1 MRQVAASLIIVT
13 VAGCGQPAEPPAPSA
28 SLTLGGPEA
37 LAKRLL
43 PDLAGSYG
51 RQKSTTPP
59 RVRTIRSESG
69 GIRELLDAEIDAAF
83 SSRDATPSEEDQAKV
98 LGFTFDS
105 PDSRHIV
112 AVDVVAVGVHPR
124 NPLDSLTYDQVIGIF
139 CTHTIENW
147 SALGHDDHPIRALV
161 REPGSGTRD
170 LFEDFFCGPQGLSPK
185 LEVVSATQIGSALT
199 DDPYAVAMMS
209 LSEGVGKPLSLRV
222 QPNASP
228 VKPSQDNIVRGQY
241 PLFGD
246 VYVYT
251 RGKPT
256 GELSSFLDWIAS
268 PAGQEVIDELRYVPL
283 SLRPDRADTDR
294 PLRETLQF
302 EVDSSVPN
310 QRSNARMQVL
320 ISELK
325 EKQYRHVILEGF
337 TDDRE
342 ADPYKLSQQ
351 RAEAVRT
358 LLSDA
363 MPELYVEII
372 PRGPKSPI
380 APNDTPYGRQVNRRV
395 QVYLA
400 EEETRRED
408 AAVPEGG

>member
-1 MRQVAASLIIVT
+1 MRHVAASLVMAS
-13 VAGCGQPAEPPAPSA
+13 VAGCQPVEQAAPVA
-28 SLTLGGPEA
+28 ALEVGGPEA
-37 LAKRLL
+37 LARRLL
-43 PDLAGSYG
+43 PELTGNYA
-51 RQKSTTPP
+51 RQKAATPF
-59 RVRTIRSESG
+59 RVRMIRSESG
-69 GIRELLDAEIDAAF
+69 GIRELLDGELDAAV

-105 PDSRHIV
+105 PESRHIV
-112 AVDVVAVGVHPR
+112 GVDVVAIGVHPQ
-124 NPLDSLTYDQVIGIF
+124 NPIDSLTYDQVIGIF
-139 CTHTIENW
+139 CTHTVENW
-147 SALGHDDHPIRALV
+147 SALGHEDHPIRVLV

-170 LFEDFFCGPQGLSPK
+170 LFEDFFCGPKGLSPK
-185 LEVVSATQIGSALT
+185 LEVVSSTQIASALT

-228 VKPSQDNIVRGQY
+228 VRPSQDNIVRGQY

-256 GELSSFLDWIAS
+256 GELATFLDWVES
-268 PAGQEVIDELRYVPL
+268 PAGQEVVDELRFVPL
-283 SLRPDRADTDR
+283 SLRPDKADAER
-294 PLRETLQF
+294 PLRETVQF
-302 EVDSSVPN
+302 EVDSSLPN
-310 QRSNARMQVL
+310 QRSRARLQLLMG
-320 ISELK
+320 ELK
-325 EKQYRHVILEGF
+325 ERQYRHVILEGF

-342 ADPYKLSQQ
+342 NDPYTLSQQ

-358 LLSDA
+358 LLVDS

-372 PRGPKSPI
+372 PRGPKDPI

-400 EEETRRED
+400 EEELRRED
-408 AAVPEGG
+408 VEVPEEK